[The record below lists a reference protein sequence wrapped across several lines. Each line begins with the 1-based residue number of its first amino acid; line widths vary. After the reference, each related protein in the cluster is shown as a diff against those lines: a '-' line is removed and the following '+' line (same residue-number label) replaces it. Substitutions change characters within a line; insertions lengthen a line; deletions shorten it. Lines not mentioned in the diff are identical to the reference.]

1 MKSFMVHI
9 SMLHSPVKTVIAIL
23 LCLHLFSCDKEHVK
37 DYYVTNNLQDSL
49 LIRYQVLND
58 DTMTSMIRL
67 HENKLMF
74 SDSYVMG
81 TVGVDDDRNAMAIQY
96 IGVIINNDTIAL
108 PNSLWLYEQTDKY
121 HATYTIA
128 LDSASVH

>member
-1 MKSFMVHI
+1 MKSSNVKI
-9 SMLHSPVKTVIAIL
+9 TKQLSPVKAFIAIS

-49 LIRYQVLND
+49 LIRYQVLNS
-58 DTMTSMIRL
+58 DTVTSIIRL
-67 HENKLMF
+67 HENKLLF

-81 TVGVDDDRNAMAIQY
+81 TVGVDDDRNALAIQY

-108 PNSLWLYEQTDKY
+108 PNSLWLYEQIDKY
-121 HATYTIA
+121 HVAYTVV
-128 LDSASVH
+128 LDSTSVH

>member
-1 MKSFMVHI
+1 MQIRK
-9 SMLHSPVKTVIAIL
+9 LLSPVKAFIAIS

-49 LIRYQVLND
+49 LIRYQVLNS
-58 DTMTSMIRL
+58 DTVTSIIRL
-67 HENKLMF
+67 HENKLLF

-81 TVGVDDDRNAMAIQY
+81 TVGVDDDRNALAIQY

-108 PNSLWLYEQTDKY
+108 PKSIWLYEQTDKY
-121 HATYTIA
+121 NAVYTIT